1 LTALTALSDPAP
13 RMSAPARIETSAVA
27 LPTRPEF
34 SSARTN
40 YSVALLIVVYTFA
53 FIDRNIVNVL
63 LQPISVEFGLTDTQ
77 LGFFGGT
84 AFGIFY
90 AVLGVPIARIADR
103 VPRKRIIAGA
113 LAFWSLFTALQAA
126 ATGFFTLAIARVM
139 VGVGEAGCS
148 PPAHSIV
155 SDMNE
160 PSRRARALAVYA
172 FGIPIGGALGVLI
185 GSVVRELAG
194 WREAL
199 LVVGV
204 PGLVLALI
212 VMLTLPE
219 PTRGYWEGGAAA
231 RKQDPQESL
240 FSVFRFLAKLPSFW
254 HLAFAG
260 ALHAFYGYGAASFN
274 PVFFERVHEMRP
286 LHYGYYASAIG
297 LTTGVLGTYL
307 GGWLGDRY
315 GARNVRS
322 YPLVPGIGSVLTV
335 PVVFAVY
342 LAPSPELALLVSLIS
357 SVASGLYL
365 GPTFAMTQAIVPV
378 RMRAQAAAILLL
390 VLNLIGL
397 GLGPQFVGLLSDLL
411 KPSYGLE
418 SVRWALLSTIAIG
431 AGWSAV
437 HYWISARTL
446 GRDLEA
452 QKAIA

>member
-1 LTALTALSDPAP
+1 MTAPAP
-13 RMSAPARIETSAVA
+13 VI
-27 LPTRPEF
+27 PTQPEF
-34 SSARTN
+34 SRARTN

-53 FIDRNIVNVL
+53 FIDRNIVSVL
-63 LQPISVEFGLTDTQ
+63 LQPISEEFGLTDTQ

-90 AVLGVPIARIADR
+90 AILGVPIARIADR
-103 VPRKRIIAGA
+103 VPRKRIIAFA
-113 LAFWSLFTALQAA
+113 LLFWSAFTALQAA
-126 ATGFFTLAIARVM
+126 ATGFLSLAIARVM

-155 SDMNE
+155 SDMNAPE
-160 PSRRARALAVYA
+160 RRARALAIYA

-185 GSVVRELAG
+185 GSVMRSAFG

-199 LVVGV
+199 LVVGL
-204 PGLVLALI
+204 PGLVLAVI
-212 VMLTLPE
+212 VLLTLPE

-231 RKQDPQESL
+231 RRAAPQEGL
-240 FSVFRFLAKLPSFW
+240 RDVYRFLSKLPSFW

-274 PVFFERVHEMRP
+274 PVFFERSHEMSP
-286 LHYGYYASAIG
+286 LHYGYIASAIG
-297 LTTGVLGTYL
+297 LTAGVLGTYL

-315 GARNVRS
+315 GRRDVRS
-322 YPLVPGIGSVLTV
+322 YPAVPGIGSVLTV
-335 PVVFAVY
+335 PVIFAVY
-342 LAPSPELALLVSLIS
+342 LAPNPDLALAISLIS

-397 GLGPQFVGLLSDLL
+397 GLGPQFVGWLSELL
-411 KPSYGLE
+411 KPAFGVE
-418 SVRWALLSTIAIG
+418 SVRWALLSTISIG
-431 AGWSAV
+431 AAWSAI
-437 HYWISARTL
+437 HYWFASKTL

-452 QKAIA
+452 QKALA

>member
-1 LTALTALSDPAP
+1 
-13 RMSAPARIETSAVA
+13 MSAPTSPQ
-27 LPTRPEF
+27 LPRQPEF
-34 SSARTN
+34 SPAQSR

-63 LQPISVEFGLTDTQ
+63 LQPISVEFGLSDTQ
-77 LGFFGGT
+77 LGFFSGT

-90 AVLGVPIARIADR
+90 AVLGLPIARVADR
-103 VPRKRIIAGA
+103 VPRKRIIALA

-126 ATGFFTLAIARVM
+126 ATGFLSLAVARVM

-155 SDMNE
+155 SDMHE
-160 PSRRARALAVYA
+160 PSRRARALAIYA

-204 PGLVLALI
+204 PGIVLSVI
-212 VMLTLPE
+212 VLLTLPE
-219 PTRGYWEGGAAA
+219 PTRGYWEGGVAT
-231 RKQDPQESL
+231 RKQASHDSL
-240 FSVFRFLAKLPSFW
+240 LDVFRFLRRLPSFW

-260 ALHAFYGYGAASFN
+260 ALHAFYGYGAASFS
-274 PVFFERVHEMRP
+274 PVFFERSHQMSP
-286 LHYGYYASAIG
+286 LHYGYIASAIG
-297 LTTGVLGTYL
+297 LTAGVLGTYL

-315 GARNVRS
+315 GAKDVRS
-322 YPLVPGIGSVLTV
+322 YPAVPGIGSVLTV

-342 LAPSPELALLVSLIS
+342 LAPSAELALLISLVS

-365 GPTFAMTQAIVPV
+365 GPTFAMTQALVPV
-378 RMRAQAAAILLL
+378 HMRAQAAAILLL

-397 GLGPQFVGLLSDLL
+397 GLGPQFVGWLSDML
-411 KPSYGLE
+411 KPSFGIE
-418 SVRWALLSTIAIG
+418 SVRWALLSTVSIG

-437 HYWISARTL
+437 HYWLSSKTL

-452 QKAIA
+452 KKAFA

>member
-1 LTALTALSDPAP
+1 
-13 RMSAPARIETSAVA
+13 MSAPV
-27 LPTRPEF
+27 LPTQHEF
-34 SSARTN
+34 SRARTN

-90 AVLGVPIARIADR
+90 AILGVPIAWVADR
-103 VPRKRIIAGA
+103 VPRKRIIAAA
-113 LAFWSLFTALQAA
+113 LAFWSLFTALQSA
-126 ATGFFTLAIARVM
+126 ATGFVTLAIARVM

-160 PSRRARALAVYA
+160 PSRRARALAIYA
-172 FGIPIGGALGVLI
+172 FGIPIGGSLGILI

-199 LVVGV
+199 LVVGL
-204 PGLVLALI
+204 PGLVLAVI
-212 VMLTLPE
+212 VLLTLPE
-219 PTRGYWEGGAAA
+219 PTRGYWEGGAAS
-231 RKQDPQESL
+231 RKTAQESSFDVL
-240 FSVFRFLAKLPSFW
+240 AFLMKLPSFW

-274 PVFFERVHEMRP
+274 PVFFERSHEMP
-286 LHYGYYASAIG
+286 ILQYGYYASAIG

-315 GARNVRS
+315 GAKDVRS

-342 LAPSPELALLVSLIS
+342 LAPSPEIALLISLFS

-365 GPTFAMTQAIVPV
+365 GPTFAMTQAIVPA
-378 RMRAQAAAILLL
+378 RMRAQAAAIMLL

-411 KPSYGLE
+411 KPTYGVE

-431 AGWSAV
+431 AGWSAI
-437 HYWISARTL
+437 HYWFASRTL